1 MDKYN
6 YITPTIEEEKIRVE
20 KIISYL
26 EQNNID
32 TDLDKYKERYVTITK
47 YLNAK
52 ERYFNISNLI
62 KDYQKKLTELD
73 KLNYEYEVDNI
84 LLEDTLLNK
93 FHEDTNNIYRNILYE
108 NIKKEKEDI
117 KDILYLMF
125 NKESEYTPLIIKRNR
140 LREKLDKKKYPLTV
154 ECMNKQSIQ
163 IEKEDSLQD
172 EILLLQ
178 NNIKIEEDRL
188 KAVEDS
194 VLNEDILKLL
204 YEFCIINTYNVN
216 RVDKSKLFMNN
227 RSLQS
232 IKNII

>member
-6 YITPTIEEEKIRVE
+6 YITPTIEEELIRVE
-20 KIISYL
+20 KVISYL
-26 EQNNID
+26 EENNID
-32 TDLDKYKERYVTITK
+32 NDLDKYKERYVTITK

-62 KDYQKKLTELD
+62 KEYQKKLNDLD
-73 KLNYEYEVDNI
+73 KLNCEYEVDNI
-84 LLEDTLLNK
+84 LLEDILLNK
-93 FHEDTNNIYRNILYE
+93 FHEDTDNIYRNMLYE
-108 NIKKEKEDI
+108 NIKKEKDDI

-140 LREKLDKKKYPLTV
+140 LRERLNKKKYPLTI
-154 ECMNKQSIQ
+154 ECMNEQSIQ

-194 VLNEDILKLL
+194 ILNEDILKLL
-204 YEFCIINTYNVN
+204 YEFCIVNTYNVN
-216 RVDKSKLFMNN
+216 RVDRSKLFKNN
-227 RSLQS
+227 SSLQS